1 MMASLSRL
9 SIPTLAVLTLAACA
23 GFPPPTDESSQTLQA
38 AQRPQFQNAPVSPRT
53 RAEAR
58 TALALGYYERG
69 QFDVAL
75 EELDEAM
82 KLDNR
87 YAMIYNGYGLVY
99 AYLKED
105 AKASSNFQRAIEL
118 DPNNPEIRH
127 NWGWFLCTSGRAR
140 ESLAEFNRVALDP
153 LYKTPEIAF
162 TNAGRCALSINDKAT
177 ARQYLE
183 RALSVR
189 PDYPQ
194 AAYSLAELNYGEG
207 KFNEARVMMRIIMQT
222 PTPTADAL
230 FLGACIERKLNDKR
244 AEDSYILQ
252 LQNRFP
258 RAEQAERITR
268 PGSCP

>member
-1 MMASLSRL
+1 MMATRFRL
-9 SIPTLAVLTLAACA
+9 FISMLVVLTLAACA
-23 GFPPPTDESSQTLQA
+23 GLPPPSDDSSQMLQA
-38 AQRPQFQNAPVSPRT
+38 AQRPQFQNTPVSPRT

-75 EELDEAM
+75 EELDEA
-82 KLDNR
+82 KKIDDR
-87 YAMIYNGYGLVY
+87 YSMIYNGYGLVY
-99 AYLKED
+99 AYLKD
-105 AKASSNFQRAIEL
+105 DSKANSNFQRAIEL

-127 NWGWFLCTSGRAR
+127 NWGWVLCTSGRAR

-162 TNAGRCALSINDKAT
+162 TNAGRCALSINDKTT

-183 RALSVR
+183 RALRVR

-194 AAYSLAELNYGEG
+194 AAFTLAELNYGEG
-207 KFNEARVMMRIIMQT
+207 RFDEARAMMRIIMQS

-244 AEDSYILQ
+244 AEDSYVLQ
-252 LQNRFP
+252 LQNRYP
-258 RAEQAERITR
+258 KAEQTQRINT

>member
-1 MMASLSRL
+1 MASLSRL
-9 SIPTLAVLTLAACA
+9 FISMLVVLTLAACA
-23 GFPPPTDESSQTLQA
+23 GMPPPDESSQTLQA
-38 AQRPQFQNAPVSPRT
+38 AQRPQFQNTPVSPRT

-75 EELDEAM
+75 EELDEA
-82 KLDNR
+82 KKIDDR

-99 AYLKED
+99 SYLKDD
-105 AKASSNFQRAIEL
+105 AKAGSNFQRAIEL

-127 NWGWFLCTSGRAR
+127 NWGWFLCTSGKAR

-162 TNAGRCALSINDKAT
+162 TNAGRCALSINDKAV
-177 ARQYLE
+177 ARQYLG

-194 AAYSLAELNYGEG
+194 AAYSLAELAYGEG
-207 KFNEARVMMRIIMQT
+207 QWDEARTMMRTVMKN
-222 PTPTADAL
+222 PMPTADAL
-230 FLGACIERKLNDKR
+230 LLGACIERKLNDKK
-244 AEDSYILQ
+244 AEDSYVLQ
-252 LQNRFP
+252 LRNRYP
-258 RAEQAERITR
+258 NAEQTQRIAA